1 MPKMT
6 KITWHIYKNIYLSNK
21 IMLSGIFSVL
31 FTEKI
36 KNKLLGYHFLEKS
49 YCEDN
54 HRTIFEKSKNF
65 QKRPE
70 KNRKT
75 RKKKKKKAVFPI
87 YRLLATR

>member
-21 IMLSGIFSVL
+21 IMLSGIFWVL

-54 HRTIFEKSKNF
+54 HRTIFEKSK
-65 QKRPE
+65 KRKLFSQYIDYWLHDE
-70 KNRKT
+70 NKKN
-75 RKKKKKKAVFPI
+75 
-87 YRLLATR
+87 